1 MSHCVALHRT
11 AQRLA
16 SKPKCSVLAPGDCGE
31 SGVMPLT
38 CSEEIDLMSESFSA
52 FREQYLSRH
61 ENPVNS
67 ALHTVG
73 DVVAVGGLAAAVVT
87 RRIRVG
93 VIGDTVAFAIGTVG
107 HLFQPGTLRDDIVA
121 DFRHPIWYV
130 RAEGQRIFAR
140 PT

>member
-1 MSHCVALHRT
+1 V
-11 AQRLA
+11 A
-16 SKPKCSVLAPGDCGE
+16 SKPKWSVLAPGDCGE
-31 SGVMPLT
+31 SGVTPLT

-67 ALHTVG
+67 ALHTVA
-73 DVVAVGGLAAAVVT
+73 DVVEVGGLAAGVVT
-87 RRIRVG
+87 RRIRVAL
-93 VIGDTVAFAIGTVG
+93 IGDTVGFAIATVG
-107 HLFQPGTLRDDIVA
+107 HLFQPGTLQDDLVE
-121 DFRHPIWYV
+121 DFRHPIWAV

>member
-1 MSHCVALHRT
+1 
-11 AQRLA
+11 LA
-16 SKPKCSVLAPGDCGE
+16 SGDCGD
-31 SGVMPLT
+31 SGLTPLS

-52 FREQYLSRH
+52 FREQYLRRH

-67 ALHTVG
+67 ALHTVA
-73 DVVAVGGLAAAVVT
+73 DVVAVGGLAAGVIT
-87 RRIRVG
+87 RRIRVV
-93 VIGDTVAFAIGTVG
+93 VIGDTVAFAIATVG
-107 HLFQPGTLRDDIVA
+107 HLFFQPGTLRDDLAA